1 MCLVSAL
8 IIGSNEYRR
17 VGRFLRFFVFFALLV
32 AVLVLV
38 VAPLALGPVLT
49 QIVRNAGLQ
58 ADTLSVSVAPFDP
71 TLLLGKSRQIRLIA
85 TDVDVSP
92 AKIGRVNLAVG
103 DASYF
108 DRSFQT
114 VSGDL
119 NDVSLTV
126 NGTDDVHVGDIS
138 VDGPAAAANAT
149 AHLSATDTN
158 QLIRLAG
165 KRAGL
170 AIDDVT
176 VGDTGVSVKVGG
188 VDSAAQL
195 AVTGGALVLKPGAG
209 DTIVLM
215 QPKPSDPWSLQEA
228 WVDASGLNVR
238 ALVDVTQIT
247 DNITGAT

>member
-1 MCLVSAL
+1 
-8 IIGSNEYRR
+8 
-17 VGRFLRFFVFFALLV
+17 VGRFLRFFVFFVVLV
-32 AVLVLV
+32 AVLVLIV
-38 VAPLALGPVLT
+38 LPLALGPVLT
-49 QIVRNAGLQ
+49 QMVRNAGLH
-58 ADTLSVSVAPFDP
+58 ADTLSVSVAPLDP

-85 TDVDVSP
+85 TDVDMSP
-92 AKIGRVNLAVG
+92 AKIGDVNLAVG

-108 DRSFQT
+108 DRSFKT

-126 NGTDDVHVGDIS
+126 NGTDNVHVGDIS
-138 VDGPAAAANAT
+138 VEGPANAASAT
-149 AHLSATDTN
+149 AHLSATDTD

-170 AIDDVT
+170 TIDDVQ
-176 VGDTGVSVKVGG
+176 VGNDGVTVKVGG

-195 AVTGGALVLKPGAG
+195 AVTGGALVLNPGVG
-209 DTIVLM
+209 STIVLM

-228 WVDASGLNVR
+228 WVDSSGLNVR
-238 ALVDVTQIT
+238 ALVDVTQVT